1 MRYRDR
7 HVASKEDS
15 VHVDATA
22 RDAPVAFINLFNP
35 TRGNLTTKLH
45 IPLYY
50 AGLSPSD
57 LVEMRWGG
65 SLAHPAAWP
74 VPPVHVAQVLADF
87 SARVHVAMAPR
98 SFLWAPIALQAPAT
112 QRTASR

>member
-1 MRYRDR
+1 MAT
-7 HVASKEDS
+7 HSHSGSAIEAT

-50 AGLSPSD
+50 AGLSSGD
-57 LVEMRWGG
+57 HVEIRWGG
-65 SLAHPAAWP
+65 SLVHPAAWP
-74 VPPVHVAQVLADF
+74 VPPVHVAKVLADF

-98 SFLWAPIALQAPAT
+98 SFLWAPIARSPAA
-112 QRTASR
+112 QRAASR